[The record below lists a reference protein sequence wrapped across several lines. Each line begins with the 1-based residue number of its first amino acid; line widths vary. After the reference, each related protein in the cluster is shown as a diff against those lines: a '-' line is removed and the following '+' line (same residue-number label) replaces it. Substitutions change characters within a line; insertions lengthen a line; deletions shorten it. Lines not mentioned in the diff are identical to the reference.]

1 MNGSGAGPD
10 KIVSQV
16 FKDLISNLNGNT
28 VLIFLKLLTKL
39 PNFFVEEKEPKQQR
53 LFFFWGKSCRH
64 HKEGWRFATHCH
76 RQHAQARS
84 STSRLKSQEIF
95 WERQIFFGS
104 IQLQCSITQ
113 GAEIAAHSF
122 KKLIY
127 FNSLVRET
135 MLNHVFLN
143 NPILY

>member
-1 MNGSGAGPD
+1 MEVCDPLPSATRSG
-10 KIVSQV
+10 
-16 FKDLISNLNGNT
+16 
-28 VLIFLKLLTKL
+28 
-39 PNFFVEEKEPKQQR
+39 
-53 LFFFWGKSCRH
+53 
-64 HKEGWRFATHCH
+64 
-76 RQHAQARS
+76 
-84 STSRLKSQEIF
+84 TSRLKSQEVF

-104 IQLQCSITQ
+104 IQLQCGITQ